1 MMTTRSHFIP
11 PPNASGLIK
20 LSGTVT
26 KLKVTRDSASFVFT
40 KSDQTKLG
48 VVAIAAA
55 LAGQGGQAMSAA
67 ANASDV
73 EEQADYLEFEL
84 GGRPIKGWVWR
95 NPFKEG
101 DEVEVAAEQRT
112 DHHEAFGITRPTDKL
127 IALYPHCSRGPA
139 THVKNAVKL
148 WVIGGGAMVC
158 LFLGLPRLL
167 GSIEFSDGYGVSLI
181 EFVSCLIAMTFFAF
195 VTYMMTRQWMPFVRL
210 AEKVFK
216 ALELPNP
223 SNVDL
228 VKSSKAQRTAE
239 DKAEYGTFYFRY

>member
-84 GGRPIKGWVWR
+84 DGRPIKGWVWR

-101 DEVEVAAEQRT
+101 DEVEVAAEQRI

-139 THVKNAVKL
+139 THVKNAVKWWL
-148 WVIGGGAMVC
+148 IGGGGF
-158 LFLGLPRLL
+158 LFMLSLIALWVGGYEFAFGEDAILINLGL
-167 GSIEFSDGYGVSLI
+167 
-181 EFVSCLIAMTFFAF
+181 MTFFAF

>member
-1 MMTTRSHFIP
+1 MTNFISQ
-11 PPNASGLIK
+11 PNADGLVK
-20 LSGTVT
+20 LTG
-26 KLKVTRDSASFVFT
+26 KIQNLKVTRDEASFVFT

-67 ANASDV
+67 ANASDM
-73 EEQADYLEFEL
+73 EEQADYLEFEVE
-84 GGRPIKGWVWR
+84 GQPIKGWVWR

-101 DEVEVAAEQRT
+101 DEVEVAVEKQAT
-112 DHHEAFGITRPTDKL
+112 HYEAFGIKRVQDKM
-127 IALYPHCSRGPA
+127 IALYPHCSRGRA
-139 THVKNAVKL
+139 THIKNSVKWWL
-148 WVIGGGAMVC
+148 IGGGGAIIFIGIPLTLLTGSREE
-158 LFLGLPRLL
+158 LFSIGALITFGGL
-167 GSIEFSDGYGVSLI
+167 
-181 EFVSCLIAMTFFAF
+181 MTFFAF

-223 SNVDL
+223 SNIDL